1 MGKLLG
7 VIISLLLNTAHLRVH
22 GMDGT
27 GSKWF
32 SELLLEVAKLARY
45 SADFG
50 YQNRVNKF
58 LHSEAGTISLLPL
71 ERENKKYK

>member
-1 MGKLLG
+1 
-7 VIISLLLNTAHLRVH
+7 
-22 GMDGT
+22 MDGT

>member
-50 YQNRVNKF
+50 YQNKF